1 MLLAIDVGN
10 TNTVIGVCEGDAVTR
25 SFRVTS
31 PSTWTTDDAEILLRG
46 LLDQSGVA
54 SRSARHV
61 DGDAALCSVVP
72 SLTGAVA
79 QCCERIFG
87 RPPVIASSRTA
98 GDLEILYRDPHS
110 VGADRIADALAVL
123 RHYRPPAIVVDLGT
137 ATTFDVLD
145 DRGRYLGGV
154 ISPGVI
160 TAAAD
165 LFRRAA
171 RLAAVELVLPP
182 QVVGLSTEES
192 IQSGVLYGVAGQVD
206 GIVRRIVAEV
216 GFDPTVIATGGL
228 APLVAQVADTIDVV
242 DESLTLKGL
251 IIIHAAERARTG

>member
-10 TNTVIGVCEGDAVTR
+10 TNTVIGVCEGNTVTR

-31 PSTWTTDDAEILLRG
+31 STTWTSDDAELLIRG
-46 LLDQSGVA
+46 LLAQAGVVG
-54 SRSARHV
+54 R
-61 DGDAALCSVVP
+61 DGRVEGDSVLCSVVP
-72 SLTGAVA
+72 SLTGPVA
-79 QCCERIFG
+79 QCLERMFG
-87 RPPVIASSRTA
+87 RAPVIVSSRTA
-98 GDLEILYRDPHS
+98 GGLEILYRDPHS
-110 VGADRIADALAVL
+110 VGGDRIADAVAVL
-123 RHYRPPAIVVDLGT
+123 RHYRAPAIVVDLGT

-145 DRGRYLGGV
+145 EGGRYLGGV

-192 IQSGVLYGVAGQVD
+192 IQSGVLYGAAGQVD
-206 GIVRRIVAEV
+206 GIVRRIITEV

-228 APLVAQVADTIDVV
+228 APLVAQVADSIDVV
-242 DESLTLKGL
+242 DETLTLKGL
-251 IIIHAAERARTG
+251 IAIHERQRASRD

>member
-10 TNTVIGVCEGDAVTR
+10 TNTVIGVCEGDRVAR

-31 PSTWTTDDAEILLRG
+31 STSWTSDDAEFLLRG
-46 LLDQSGVA
+46 LLQQAGITGSGTGLV
-54 SRSARHV
+54 S
-61 DGDAALCSVVP
+61 GDSVLCSVVP
-72 SLTGAVA
+72 ALTGALTH
-79 QCCERIFG
+79 CLERMFG
-87 RPPVIASSRTA
+87 RAPVVVSSRTA

-110 VGADRIADALAVL
+110 VGGDRIADAVAVL

-145 DRGRYLGGV
+145 DEGRYLGGV
-154 ISPGVI
+154 IAPGLM

-171 RLAAVELVLPP
+171 RLAEVELVLPP

-192 IQSGVLYGVAGQVD
+192 IQSGVLYGAAGQVD
-206 GIVRRIVAEV
+206 GIVRRIIAEV

-228 APLVAQVADTIDVV
+228 APLVAQVSDCIDVV
-242 DESLTLKGL
+242 DEALTLKGL
-251 IIIHAAERARTG
+251 LVIHERQRAG